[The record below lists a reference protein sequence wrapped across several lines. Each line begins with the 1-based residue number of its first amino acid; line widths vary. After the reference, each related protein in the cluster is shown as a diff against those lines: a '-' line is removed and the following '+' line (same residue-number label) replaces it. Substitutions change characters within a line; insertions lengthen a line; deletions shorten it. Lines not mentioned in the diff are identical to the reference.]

1 MSKHWFRNQFPFIHR
16 NPKIILIGWW
26 TFWFELCN
34 RTIFFTSIF
43 DWFIEWQVKNNLF
56 RYSNPLERM
65 FSGSHP
71 RSQETE
77 EGPVGRTDRSVP
89 SANSQKILWDG
100 LTDFE
105 RIKRKEIQV
114 SIKLIFNSFRIHTSS
129 PLVKTQQCGRK
140 GMENPKISH
149 L

>member
-1 MSKHWFRNQFPFIHR
+1 M
-16 NPKIILIGWW
+16 
-26 TFWFELCN
+26 
-34 RTIFFTSIF
+34 
-43 DWFIEWQVKNNLF
+43 
-56 RYSNPLERM
+56 
-65 FSGSHP
+65 
-71 RSQETE
+71 
-77 EGPVGRTDRSVP
+77 GRTDRSVP

-114 SIKLIFNSFRIHTSS
+114 SIKLIFNSFRIHTPS

-149 L
+149 LYFL

>member
-1 MSKHWFRNQFPFIHR
+1 MMDLLVWIVYRI
-16 NPKIILIGWW
+16 
-26 TFWFELCN
+26 
-34 RTIFFTSIF
+34 IFFTSIF

-114 SIKLIFNSFRIHTSS
+114 PIWLILNSFRIHCWVFYKNLYPSS
-129 PLVKTQQCGRK
+129 FGKNSAVHYASEKLNFEV
-140 GMENPKISH
+140 ISWGTF
-149 L
+149 

>member
-1 MSKHWFRNQFPFIHR
+1 
-16 NPKIILIGWW
+16 
-26 TFWFELCN
+26 
-34 RTIFFTSIF
+34 
-43 DWFIEWQVKNNLF
+43 
-56 RYSNPLERM
+56 M

-77 EGPVGRTDRSVP
+77 ESAVGRTDRSVP

-114 SIKLIFNSFRIHTSS
+114 PI
-129 PLVKTQQCGRK
+129 
-140 GMENPKISH
+140 
-149 L
+149 